1 MIWKQNKHE
10 HTSDEIK
17 ILSILTM
24 DSDPFNFW
32 IKYKNLLSLS
42 SLDEAN
48 FKKSLDS
55 LINKGLIRLGN
66 QGNGLTVALEE
77 HIDDFKR
84 EKLLEVI
91 SDLEVELKRAI
102 KERDNEMVKELK
114 NIIEEKRS
122 EL

>member
-91 SDLEVELKRAI
+91 NDLEVELKRAI